1 MKLSELLAAIDLLK
15 KPPPIA
21 DLRSTAYLATYP
33 ALLATASDTGSDPW
47 PWFCRIAVMTYGWM
61 PRVVRLDMEHAKA
74 AAESLLSAHGVTAD
88 GMREIE
94 ISPIASSV
102 RSIVGASKMLH
113 FCNPNVFPI
122 WDSRIETFR
131 LRKSPGITHMS
142 TAANYWRYC
151 EDVHSVR
158 AHGDFKAFH
167 AEMQFALAS
176 RLRHFEIEP
185 YAISEVRAVELAAF
199 ELSAARDDA

>member
-1 MKLSELLAAIDLLK
+1 MKLPELHAAVDLLRR
-15 KPPPIA
+15 PPPIV

-33 ALLATASDTGSDPW
+33 SLLATASDPGSDPW
-47 PWFCRIAVMTYGWM
+47 PWFCRVAVMTYGWM
-61 PRVVRLDMEHAKA
+61 PRVVRLDMEHARA
-74 AAESLLSAHGVTAD
+74 AAKALLSAHVVTESD
-88 GMREIE
+88 MREIE
-94 ISPIASSV
+94 IAPIASSV

-113 FCNPNVFPI
+113 FCNPHVFPI

-131 LRKSPGITHMS
+131 LRKSPAITHMG

-167 AEMQFALAS
+167 AEMQLALAA
-176 RLRHFEIEP
+176 RLKHFGIEP
-185 YAISEVRAVELAAF
+185 YSISEVRAVELAAF
-199 ELSAARDDA
+199 ELSAGGDDA